1 MSQVRPGLML
11 LRRLTLCHCSVVCAV
26 FELSTPYCASA
37 FGTGVIFATFGFVY
51 HCLFAVLLLLQ
62 LQKYLTQSPL
72 PQSELFRQPKCQ
84 CHGLIVHNK

>member
-26 FELSTPYCASA
+26 FELSTPRGPRRTQAVPVPVLSA
-37 FGTGVIFATFGFVY
+37 QALRIFATFGFVY

-62 LQKYLTQSPL
+62 LQKT
-72 PQSELFRQPKCQ
+72 
-84 CHGLIVHNK
+84 

>member
-1 MSQVRPGLML
+1 VSQIRPGLML

-26 FELSTPYCASA
+26 FELSTPYYCASA
-37 FGTGVIFATFGFVY
+37 FGTAGVIFATFGFVY
-51 HCLFAVLLLLQ
+51 HCLFAVLL